1 MAGIGGKRLSPIE
14 DMKRFGITMGM
25 GFLVIAIIVLFGN
38 RHNPLFIFFV
48 SFVFF
53 VLAFLR
59 PLILK
64 PIYVFWIKMA
74 FLLGWVNTRIIL
86 IVLFYTL
93 FTPIGLVMK
102 LFRIDLLDMAIDRN
116 RESYWRKKEEIDP
129 PADYRRQ
136 F

>member
-1 MAGIGGKRLSPIE
+1 
-14 DMKRFGITMGM
+14 MKRFGITMGM
-25 GFLVIAIIVLFGN
+25 VFLVIAIIVLLGN
-38 RHNPLFIFFV
+38 RYNPLSIFFV

-64 PIYVFWIKMA
+64 PIYVFWMKMA

-102 LFRIDLLDMAIDRN
+102 LFKMDLLDRVIEKKK
-116 RESYWRKKEEIDP
+116 ESYWKKKEEIDNP
-129 PADYRRQ
+129 DGYQRQ

>member
-64 PIYVFWIKMA
+64 PIYVFWMKMA

-102 LFRIDLLDMAIDRN
+102 LFKMDLLDRVIEKKK
-116 RESYWRKKEEIDP
+116 ESYWKKKEEIDNP
-129 PADYRRQ
+129 DGYQRQ